1 MSTVTRAADTVL
13 DRTLLGYSSVGHFL
27 RRRWWPADPAPDALA
42 GKVAVVTGAKA
53 GLGKA
58 TAIGLAK
65 LGATVRI
72 AVRGD
77 GDAAR
82 AEIER
87 AAPGARIIVDQCDL
101 SLISSVR
108 DYAKDLDGEIDVLIH
123 NAGLMPA
130 ERTET
135 AEGNEVML
143 ATHVLG
149 PHLLTASLRPKFADG
164 ARVIWVSSGGMYGQP
179 LRTDDLQYLQ
189 GEYKPAA
196 GYARTKRMQV
206 VLAELW
212 ADELDGSAVTVH
224 GAHPGWADTPGVATS
239 LPTFQKLTRPIL
251 RTPEQGADTFV
262 WLAAAEEP
270 GRYNGMFW
278 HDRVQRPTHY
288 LGKTRETAAQRQEL
302 WQACGRLTGL

>member
-58 TAIGLAK
+58 TAVGLAK

-302 WQACGRLTGL
+302 WQACGRLTGS